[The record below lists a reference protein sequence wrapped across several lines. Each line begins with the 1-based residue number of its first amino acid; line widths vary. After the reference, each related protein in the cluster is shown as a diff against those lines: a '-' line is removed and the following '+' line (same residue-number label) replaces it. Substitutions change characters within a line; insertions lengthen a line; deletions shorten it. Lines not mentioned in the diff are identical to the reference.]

1 VTEPRSDDRL
11 APVASPQPP
20 TNRPPSVDWLA
31 RQLLPTGLP
40 APVLVDV
47 ARSAIAA
54 AVEAGDPGSAPA
66 RAHAAATLEQR
77 RLLQPVINAT
87 GVLLHTNLG
96 RAPLAVQRPA
106 GYTNLELDLGRGQR
120 GDRSVHAAR
129 FLAKAG
135 GAEAALVVNNGA
147 AAIFLVLASLAAGR
161 DVIVSR
167 GELVEIGGGFRIPDV
182 LESSGARLV
191 EVGTTN
197 RTRPSDYERAVGEH
211 TALLLKVHTS
221 NYRITGFVAA
231 VGVAGLAGVAVVAG
245 PDRAL
250 PVVADLGSGLLDA
263 NCPWLEHG
271 PPAWLGDEPA
281 VRQTLAAG
289 AALVTFS
296 CDKLLGGPQAGVIA
310 GRADLVERC
319 RRHPLARA
327 LRPGGLVLAS
337 LQEVALAYL
346 RGDAGQ
352 TVPLWQLAST
362 PLDALRRRA
371 EAVGCGRVVTCLSVM
386 GGGALPGRS
395 IPSVG
400 VAVPGDRSDALRAAV
415 PPVLARVV
423 DGQTVCDLRTVFPD
437 QDPLLA
443 KALAG

>member
-1 VTEPRSDDRL
+1 MS
-11 APVASPQPP
+11 
-20 TNRPPSVDWLA
+20 
-31 RQLLPTGLP
+31 PTGLP

-54 AVEAGDPGSAPA
+54 AVEAGDPGSASA
-66 RAHAAATLEQR
+66 RAHVLAGLEQR

-87 GVLLHTNLG
+87 GVLLHTNMG

-106 GYTNLELDLGRGQR
+106 GYTNLELDLGQGQR
-120 GDRSVHAAR
+120 GDRSAHAGR

-147 AAIFLVLASLAAGR
+147 AAIFLVLAALAVGR
-161 DVIVSR
+161 EVIVSR

-197 RTRPSDYERAVGEH
+197 RTRPSDYRGALREN

-221 NYRITGFVAA
+221 NYRMTGFVAA
-231 VGVAGLAGVAVVAG
+231 VSVAELVELGGRPGAASGGGAGG
-245 PDRAL
+245 PDGRNQEI

-296 CDKLLGGPQAGVIA
+296 CDKLLGGPQGGVIA

-327 LRPGGLVLAS
+327 LRPGGLVLES
-337 LQEVALAYL
+337 LQDVALAYL
-346 RGDAGQ
+346 RGDAGW

-362 PLDALRRRA
+362 PLDVLRRRA
-371 EAVGCGRVVTCLSVM
+371 DAVGCGQVISCLSVM
-386 GGGALPGRS
+386 GGGALPGRT
-395 IPSVG
+395 IPSIG
-400 VAVPGDRSDALRAAV
+400 VALPGDRTDDLRAAS

-423 DGQTVCDLRTVFPD
+423 DGQTVCDLRTVFPE
-437 QDPLLA
+437 QDSLLA